1 MQKSFKALLLSI
13 FILSALLI
21 IGTGEVFSPN
31 SSPGEFIKLGVST
44 VANAAETPSVEFAWH
59 ANRPGIKTAQ
69 IALGRATTL
78 SFEFILK
85 GQFDVSQIKFG
96 IPREFVKMGIQ
107 IDPKVVD
114 VIKGEARSKAI
125 FAVPPGMPLGKFDM
139 LIVAVD
145 AKTGKKIGTG
155 KIPFMLLPAGVGG
168 C

>member
-1 MQKSFKALLLSI
+1 MQKSFKALFLVI
-13 FILSALLI
+13 FLVSALVI
-21 IGTGEVFSPN
+21 VTGEVFSPN
-31 SSPGEFIKLGVST
+31 GSPGEFIKLGVST

-78 SFEFILK
+78 RFEFILK

-96 IPREFVKMGIQ
+96 IPRKFVNMGIQ

-125 FAVPPGMPLGKFDM
+125 FAVPPGMPLGKFNM

-145 AKTGKKIGTG
+145 AKTGKKIVIG

>member
-1 MQKSFKALLLSI
+1 MQKSFKALLLVI
-13 FILSALLI
+13 FLVSALVI
-21 IGTGEVFSPN
+21 VTGEGFSPN
-31 SSPGEFIKLGVST
+31 GSPDEFIKLGLST